1 MKRHLVRTVTHAF
14 CLVAIACTYQ
24 RPINVLGPDP
34 SYAPRVT
41 PFAAKGGG
49 GTPDSATVELARP
62 AFVTLLEVEDGRVIL
77 RFATAE
83 PRPALLAAGTH
94 RLALRAMPPPDTMSQ
109 DSVVALPGVGLER
122 GVPTRVERLGHIP
135 QEICATSD
143 PDHPSYCPVS
153 PTEPLT
159 KPLQAPASHYLLLI
173 AAADPLTVAILRDRL
188 READLALRGRDLVAE
203 VAKRA
208 TGVEGGRWAA
218 VAVAL

>member
-24 RPINVLGPDP
+24 RPISVLGPDP

-41 PFAAKGGG
+41 PLAAKGGA
-49 GTPDSATVELARP
+49 PDSAAVELARP

-94 RLALRAMPPPDTMSQ
+94 RLALRAMPPPDTVSQ
-109 DSVVALPGVGLER
+109 DLVAALSGVGLER

-135 QEICATSD
+135 QEICPTSD

-159 KPLQAPASHYLLLI
+159 KPLPAPASHYLLLI
-173 AAADPLTVAILRDRL
+173 AAADPLTVATLRDRL
-188 READLALRGRDLVAE
+188 REVDLALHGRDLVAD

-208 TGVEGGRWAA
+208 AGVEGERWAA

>member
-1 MKRHLVRTVTHAF
+1 MKGHLVRTVTYAF
-14 CLVAIACTYQ
+14 SLVAIACTYR

-41 PFAAKGGG
+41 PFATKRGA
-49 GTPDSATVELARP
+49 PDSATVELARP
-62 AFVTLLEVEDGRVIL
+62 AFVTLLEVEDGRVVL

-94 RLALRAMPPPDTMSQ
+94 RLALRAMPPSDTVSQ
-109 DSVVALPGVGLER
+109 DLVAALLGVGLER

-135 QEICATSD
+135 QEICPTSD

-153 PTEPLT
+153 PTERLT
-159 KPLQAPASHYLLLI
+159 KPLAAPASRYLLLI
-173 AAADPLTVAILRDRL
+173 AAADPLTVATLRDRL
-188 READLALRGRDLVAE
+188 HDADLALHGPDLVAE
-203 VAKRA
+203 VARRA
-208 TGVEGGRWAA
+208 YGVDGERWAA